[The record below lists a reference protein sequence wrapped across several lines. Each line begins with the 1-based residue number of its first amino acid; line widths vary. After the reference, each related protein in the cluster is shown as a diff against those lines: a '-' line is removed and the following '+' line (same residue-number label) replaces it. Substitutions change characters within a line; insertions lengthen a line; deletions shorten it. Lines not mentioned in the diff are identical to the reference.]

1 MMDSWFEKLN
11 KEGDVQRENPPPAP
25 PMDAR
30 REPEISVSPSPA
42 SLQAQVDKL
51 LLVNMALW
59 SLLCEKTGLT
69 NEELRQRIEKIDLA
83 DGKLDGKVQQT
94 AKTCPQCKRVI
105 GVRHNRCI
113 YCGCMPATDSGFEL
127 FQPGPMV
134 SSAPGGAAAGQ
145 GGVTGEEKAQR

>member
-11 KEGDVQRENPPPAP
+11 NEGDAQRENPPAAP

-30 REPEISVSPSPA
+30 QEPEICISPSPA

-94 AKTCPQCKRVI
+94 VKTCPQCKRVI
-105 GVRHNRCI
+105 GARHNRCI
-113 YCGCMPATDSGFEL
+113 YCGCMPASDSGFEL
-127 FQPGPMV
+127 FQPGPVV
-134 SSAPGGAAAGQ
+134 SSAPDGAADQSG
-145 GGVTGEEKAQR
+145 TPGEEKR